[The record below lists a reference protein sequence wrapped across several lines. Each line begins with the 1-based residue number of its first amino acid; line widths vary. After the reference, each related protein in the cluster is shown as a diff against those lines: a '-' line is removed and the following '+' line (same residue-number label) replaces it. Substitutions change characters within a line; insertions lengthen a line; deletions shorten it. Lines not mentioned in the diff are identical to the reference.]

1 MSDVEKN
8 KSARGKKRRMYQ
20 SVEEEI
26 QAENTV
32 PASSTKISEKTIVVK
47 ALQNEEPIQKD
58 REDQAKVEVLDEV
71 KFKGRLLSKA
81 KQDELNTLVRN
92 NIYWS
97 MGLSVLPFPIID
109 SFLVSTIQLKMLD
122 EISRIYEVP
131 FKENA
136 GKAYLASLIGSTSHQ
151 VGTQIIKSIIKK
163 IPVIGFASTFV
174 SPVLA
179 ASTTYAIAKV
189 FIYHFELGG
198 NLLDFKPEKVRAYF
212 AKQLKD
218 GKSKIHNLNTDYNF
232 VQ

>member
-8 KSARGKKRRMYQ
+8 KSTRGKKRRMYQ
-20 SVEEEI
+20 TAEEEV
-26 QAENTV
+26 QTENTD
-32 PASSTKISEKTIVVK
+32 PASNTKVSQNTIV
-47 ALQNEEPIQKD
+47 
-58 REDQAKVEVLDEV
+58 AKVLQSEGPSLKARENQSKVEGLDEA

-81 KQDELNTLVRN
+81 KQEELNILVRN

-131 FKENA
+131 FKENI

-218 GKSKIHNLNTDYNF
+218 GKSKIHNLNTDFNF
-232 VQ
+232 AQ